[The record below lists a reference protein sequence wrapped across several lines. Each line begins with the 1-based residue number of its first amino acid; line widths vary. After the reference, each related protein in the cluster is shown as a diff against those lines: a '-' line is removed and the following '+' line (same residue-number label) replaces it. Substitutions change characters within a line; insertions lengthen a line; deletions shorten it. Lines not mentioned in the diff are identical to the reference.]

1 VRQLVEPKCEKRC
14 NVFIIFKVLNMSLK
28 NINPNIG
35 KFMESPIMKNILAMQ
50 SQPAPK
56 ILITENPVHKTN
68 KTIEEL
74 KETIVQQGISAE
86 KQTKNN
92 TRLTYLALIFA
103 FISIVPVLR
112 EYIPIFETKN
122 LDRDIYELKNKVL
135 SLSNTNLENQV
146 RILKVENELLKAKK
160 TYEKEKKM
168 P

>member
-1 VRQLVEPKCEKRC
+1 
-14 NVFIIFKVLNMSLK
+14 MSLK

>member
-1 VRQLVEPKCEKRC
+1 
-14 NVFIIFKVLNMSLK
+14 
-28 NINPNIG
+28 
-35 KFMESPIMKNILAMQ
+35 MQ

>member
-1 VRQLVEPKCEKRC
+1 
-14 NVFIIFKVLNMSLK
+14 MSLK

-50 SQPAPK
+50 SQPTPK

-74 KETIVQQGISAE
+74 KETIVQQGISAD

-122 LDRDIYELKNKVL
+122 HDRDIYELKNKVL

-160 TYEKEKKM
+160 TSENEKKI

>member
-1 VRQLVEPKCEKRC
+1 MGFE
-14 NVFIIFKVLNMSLK
+14 NK
-28 NINPNIG
+28 NID
-35 KFMESPIMKNILAMQ
+35 KFMESPIMRNLRNMPKMGD
-50 SQPAPK
+50 APK
-56 ILITENPVHKTN
+56 LIIAENPVHKTN

-122 LDRDIYELKNKVL
+122 LDRDVYELKNKVL

-160 TYEKEKKM
+160 TSENEKKI

>member
-1 VRQLVEPKCEKRC
+1 
-14 NVFIIFKVLNMSLK
+14 MSLK

-122 LDRDIYELKNKVL
+122 FDRDIYELKNKVL